1 MTYKC
6 QITKELKISCF
17 HIPMFSP
24 SVMKTIMVNVSF
36 EMDNICLW
44 KNKTMSVYV
53 YITQYM
59 RKSSKLIRLVYSY
72 EIF

>member
-59 RKSSKLIRLVYSY
+59 LKSSKLI
-72 EIF
+72 